1 MYMYI
6 LYTDMYIYI
15 YIYKLYV
22 YVYSIYDIYIYM
34 YIIYMICIYTYVFQ
48 TMLFFAFLT
57 SFAFWP
63 LQATS
68 PDQRRFSVF
77 WCLDQTSSAGPLF
90 SDLQSAE
97 FF

>member
-15 YIYKLYV
+15 LYV
-22 YVYSIYDIYIYM
+22 YVYSIYYIYIYM
-34 YIIYMICIYTYVFQ
+34 YIIYIYDMYIYLRLPDYAF
-48 TMLFFAFLT
+48 FFAFLT